1 MAALLTFAGLASC
14 RVAVWGYGR
23 EARAALGAMQRRQPQ
38 LQPVLL
44 GASEPEAR
52 RAHVEWPDLEIHSG
66 PPDVEDLAAFEV
78 IIKSP
83 GIPAYR
89 PEIAAATARG
99 TSFISGTALWFAEHP
114 QARVV
119 GITGTKGKSTTS
131 ALLAHLTR
139 SLGVR
144 TALAGNIGLPLLELL
159 DPDDPPQLWV
169 VELSSFQTGECGP
182 LELGLITNLSEE
194 HLDWHGTRERY
205 QADKLRLAKQASTL
219 LLGSSQAELL
229 AATANHPNRVCH
241 SERHG
246 WHIEHEAICY
256 GSRAVL
262 PRQQLSLPG
271 LHNAGNAC
279 TALTAVELLGYDAE
293 AAASAL
299 ADFHGLPHRLQRL
312 GERDGRIWIDD
323 SISTTPEASR
333 AAIESLQGSPLV
345 LILGGHERGLDWS
358 KFASWLT
365 TCPPQSI
372 VLQGANA
379 SRIEATL
386 RTHNFNPLRLSNLAA
401 AVETIQRNSPP
412 GNTVLLS
419 PGAPSFDQFHDYAER
434 GQHFATLA
442 GFDTEKQDT
451 IPGLGIA

>member
-1 MAALLTFAGLASC
+1 MPALLTFADLASC

-23 EARAALGAMQRRQPQ
+23 EARAALAAIQRRQPQ

-44 GASEPEAR
+44 GVSEPEASQ
-52 RAHVEWPDLEIHSG
+52 ACVAWPDLDIQTGH
-66 PPDVEDLAAFEV
+66 PDVEDLAAFEV

-89 PEIAAATARG
+89 PEMTAAMARG
-99 TSFISGTALWFAEHP
+99 TAFISGTALWFAEHP

-159 DPDDPPQLWV
+159 DPDNPPQLWV

-194 HLDWHGTRERY
+194 HLDWHGSRERY

-229 AATANHPNRVCH
+229 AATANHPHRVRH
-241 SERHG
+241 NDPHG
-246 WHIEHEAICY
+246 WHMEHAAICH
-256 GSRAVL
+256 GSHLVL
-262 PRQQLSLPG
+262 PQQQLPLPG

-279 TALTAVELLGYDAE
+279 TALTAVQLLGYDAE
-293 AAASAL
+293 AAAAAL
-299 ADFHGLPHRLQRL
+299 TDFHGLPHRLQRL
-312 GERDGRIWIDD
+312 GKRDGKIWIDD

-333 AAIESLQGSPLV
+333 AAIESLPGSPLT
-345 LILGGHERGLDWS
+345 LILGGHERGLDWT
-358 KFASWLT
+358 KFADWLT

-372 VLQGANA
+372 ILQGANA
-379 SRIEATL
+379 ARIEAIL
-386 RTHNFNPLRLSNLAA
+386 RTHDFNPLRLGNLAA
-401 AVETIQRNSPP
+401 AVETIQRSSPP
-412 GNTVLLS
+412 GSTVLLS

-434 GQHFATLA
+434 GQHFAALA
-442 GFDTEKQDT
+442 GFDTEKQAP

>member
-1 MAALLTFAGLASC
+1 MAALLTFADLASY
-14 RVAVWGYGR
+14 RVAIWGYGR
-23 EARAALGAMQRRQPQ
+23 EARAALAAIQRRQPQ

-44 GASEPEAR
+44 GANEPEASQ
-52 RAHVEWPDLEIHSG
+52 AHVTWPDLEIHTG
-66 PPDVEDLAAFEV
+66 PPGVEDLAAFEV

-83 GIPAYR
+83 GISAYR

-99 TSFISGTALWFAEHP
+99 TSFISGTSLWFAAHP

-131 ALLAHLTR
+131 ALLAHLAR

-205 QADKLRLAKQASTL
+205 RADKLRLAKQARIL
-219 LLGSSQAELL
+219 LLGSSQAGLL
-229 AATANHPNRVCH
+229 AATASHPNRVLLDNH
-241 SERHG
+241 HG
-246 WHIEHEAICY
+246 WQLQHDAICH
-256 GSRAVL
+256 GSRPIL
-262 PRQQLSLPG
+262 PRQQLPLPG
-271 LHNAGNAC
+271 LHNARNAC
-279 TALTAVELLGYDAE
+279 AALTALELLGYDAE

-299 ADFHGLPHRLQRL
+299 ADFRGLPHRLQRL
-312 GERDGRIWIDD
+312 GERHRKIWIDD
-323 SISTTPEASR
+323 SISTTPEASQ
-333 AAIESLQGSPLV
+333 AAIESLQDSPLA
-345 LILGGHERGLDWS
+345 LILGGHERGLDWNVFS
-358 KFASWLT
+358 SWLT

-379 SRIEATL
+379 SRIEASL
-386 RTHNFNPLRLSNLAA
+386 RSHGFDPLRLRSLAE
-401 AVETIQRNSPP
+401 AVKVVQRSGPP
-412 GNTVLLS
+412 GSTVLLS
-419 PGAPSFDQFHDYAER
+419 PGAPSFDQFQDYAER
-434 GQHFATLA
+434 GRHFAALA
-442 GFDTEKQDT
+442 GFDNEQSDT